1 MINAKKQALA
11 TITDVIQ
18 QESADE
24 QKRIKTLAA
33 TYKADFRNLPNERKN
48 MLAAIAYK
56 LSQLRVDTQKVDRN
70 LAVLSASMSFKLNR
84 TNRDEITEL
93 RHLAL
98 QEAHLA

>member
-1 MINAKKQALA
+1 
-11 TITDVIQ
+11 
-18 QESADE
+18 
-24 QKRIKTLAA
+24 
-33 TYKADFRNLPNERKN
+33 

-84 TNRDEITEL
+84 TNRDEITAL

-98 QEAHLA
+98 QEAHLAVEENKAMIDVEQSIRNRLGAIYGHIFSTSICCNDSI